1 MKITD
6 LSHREMARQL
16 SGNGLP
22 IKIGPF
28 WINLRSVIPDLLRH
42 IAFFYAQYETT
53 ASERFFDFHITLK
66 KSGGLRRWVKPQANF
81 LLDEYAPFKPLPYVH
96 AFAMFEWGLNWC
108 IATTAHHYLIVHAAV
123 LEKDGQGIIMPGVP
137 GSGKSTL
144 CAAMSLRG
152 WRLLSDEMALL
163 DPVSLDISPVPRPVS
178 LKNESIGVINDFSA
192 TAEMGPA
199 AKDTAKGT
207 VAHLK
212 PSLSS
217 VQKATVT
224 CRPNAIV
231 FPKYRA
237 ESDTCLTEK
246 AKTRA
251 LMEIQENAFNTHILG
266 KDGFD
271 SAKALISNC
280 PVYSLEYS
288 RLEEA
293 LMTMDNILDD
303 AEVVPDHG

>member
-1 MKITD
+1 
-6 LSHREMARQL
+6 MARQL
-16 SGNGLP
+16 AGNGLP
-22 IKIGPF
+22 VKIGPF
-28 WINLRSVIPDLLRH
+28 WINLRSGIPDLLRH
-42 IAFFYAQYETT
+42 VGFFYDQYETT
-53 ASERFFDFHITLK
+53 DLERFFDFHITLTH
-66 KSGGLRRWVKPQANF
+66 SGGVRRWIKPQANF

-123 LEKDGQGIIMPGVP
+123 LEKEGRGIILPGMP

-152 WRLLSDEMALL
+152 WRLLSDEMALV
-163 DPVSLDISPVPRPVS
+163 DPVSLEISPVPRPVS
-178 LKNESIGVINDFSA
+178 LKNESIGVIREFS
-192 TAEMGPA
+192 TAAEIGPA

-217 VQKATVT
+217 VQNARVT
-224 CRPNAIV
+224 CRPGAIV

-237 ESDTCLTEK
+237 GSGISLAEK
-246 AKTRA
+246 AKARA
-251 LMEIQENAFNTHILG
+251 LMEIQENSFNTHVLG
-266 KDGFD
+266 KVGFD
-271 SAKALISNC
+271 SAQALINSC
-280 PVYSLEYS
+280 PVYALEYS

-293 LMTMDNILDD
+293 LSTMDSIVADT
-303 AEVVPDHG
+303 EQVVA